1 MSTAAPPYNDDKT
14 STSSA
19 TTTDPQ
25 LYTILESMVGQPT
38 LSQEHVDLI
47 GKLAFGNAEAKLAI
61 ANCKGLIDPKLI
73 DFYLN
78 ITTDGEQRQQQSELS
93 FLKSLRACIV
103 NCSVARGKCHNDRRL
118 YDKIVQ
124 RMIYWKQQ
132 TQNKA
137 SEDTSNIAMT
147 MLHEYITTLCALC
160 MNDDDNTRLFKQA
173 LLEEEQ
179 NSSSSSSS
187 NVESLQDL
195 TPQNNDDD
203 DVDDRTKKIIADLKQ
218 RITFLQALLDSL

>member
-1 MSTAAPPYNDDKT
+1 
-14 STSSA
+14 
-19 TTTDPQ
+19 
-25 LYTILESMVGQPT
+25 MVGQPT

-78 ITTDGEQRQQQSELS
+78 ITTDGEQQQQQQQQSELS

-124 RMIYWKQQ
+124 RMMYWKQL
-132 TQNKA
+132 THNKA
-137 SEDTSNIAMT
+137 SEGTSSMATT

-173 LLEEEQ
+173 LLEKEQ
-179 NSSSSSSS
+179 SSSSSSS
-187 NVESLQDL
+187 NVESLQDFI
-195 TPQNNDDD
+195 PQNNDDD
-203 DVDDRTKKIIADLKQ
+203 DVDDSTKKIIADLKQ